1 MELERLVRKVTTL
14 QVRGGQGAHDYY
26 PTGTFGR
33 NEAVTFSYLLA
44 CSPLKACV
52 RGFLVRRQFQ
62 SLRAEYEAIVQE
74 IEGDLG
80 TLQWTQGWIPKP
92 RFLPKKAK
100 SHQTW
105 KARERVPSPKE
116 LWSHFPCKEPEKEA
130 IWEEMIL
137 KKSGESSANSGSL
150 PFRDDSPWLQDE
162 QNRKT
167 RKLSQGETRDMS
179 RMDNPEAEGPR
190 LPQSQTELQELQY
203 HHSHLAMELLWLQQ
217 AINSRKE
224 VGTNLEPFLH
234 I

>member
-33 NEAVTFSYLLA
+33 DEA
-44 CSPLKACV
+44 ACV

-74 IEGDLG
+74 IE
-80 TLQWTQGWIPKP
+80 
-92 RFLPKKAK
+92 
-100 SHQTW
+100 
-105 KARERVPSPKE
+105 
-116 LWSHFPCKEPEKEA
+116 
-130 IWEEMIL
+130 
-137 KKSGESSANSGSL
+137 
-150 PFRDDSPWLQDE
+150 
-162 QNRKT
+162 
-167 RKLSQGETRDMS
+167 
-179 RMDNPEAEGPR
+179 EAEGPR

-203 HHSHLAMELLWLQQ
+203 HRSHLAMELLWLQQ

>member
-33 NEAVTFSYLLA
+33 DEA
-44 CSPLKACV
+44 ACV

-92 RFLPKKAK
+92 RFLPKELMLGQCLVSAF
-100 SHQTW
+100 S
-105 KARERVPSPKE
+105 RLSRSILPS
-116 LWSHFPCKEPEKEA
+116 FA
-130 IWEEMIL
+130 
-137 KKSGESSANSGSL
+137 
-150 PFRDDSPWLQDE
+150 
-162 QNRKT
+162 
-167 RKLSQGETRDMS
+167 
-179 RMDNPEAEGPR
+179 EAEGPR

-203 HHSHLAMELLWLQQ
+203 HRSHLAMELLWLQQ